1 MDLSYVTRYYRLLDS
16 TKAPN
21 TVKNYV
27 LHISKWV
34 RYMRAQGLDWGDVTS
49 DDVGGFVECL
59 LDKGLMRKSINTI
72 VGAVR
77 GLFDWLI
84 SEQILAVNPV
94 LMSYRMACERNEVK
108 PLTTDEQRLVMGEI
122 AMYRDNVRMAFLVMF
137 ATGLRVSE
145 VCALLPDDIAVKDGR
160 MMVTVRVGKWG
171 SSRTVPVYDGIVAEQ
186 LARYMADID
195 DRSKPLFR
203 LSARTLQVYAAEIS
217 QRAGVHFTCHKVRH
231 TFACNMLADGV
242 PMEVIQ
248 TALGHTSL
256 NMTRWYTHTPPDIVV
271 GAPTMGEAGVLKV
284 FDI

>member
-1 MDLSYVTRYYRLLDS
+1 MDLSYVTRYYRILDS

-34 RYMRAQGLDWGDVTS
+34 RYMRAQGLDWQDVTS
-49 DDVGGFVECL
+49 DDVGGFIECL
-59 LDKGLMRKSINTI
+59 LDKGLMRKSVNTI

-77 GLFDWLI
+77 GLFEWLI
-84 SEQILAVNPV
+84 SEQVLAVNPV
-94 LMSYRMACERNEVK
+94 LMSYRMACERNEVT
-108 PLTTDEQRLVMGEI
+108 PLGADEQRLVLNTI
-122 AMYRDNVRMAFLVMF
+122 ALYRDNVRMAFMTMF

-145 VCALLPDDIAVKDGR
+145 VCALLPDDIAVTDGR

-186 LARYMADID
+186 LASFVADID

-203 LSARTLQVYAAEIS
+203 LSARTMQVYAAEIS
-217 QRAGVHFTCHKVRH
+217 RRAGVHFTCHKVRH
-231 TFACNMLADGV
+231 TFACNLLAAGIS
-242 PMEVIQ
+242 MEIIQ
-248 TALGHTSL
+248 GALGHTSL
-256 NMTRWYTHTPPDIVV
+256 NMTRWYTHTPPDLV
-271 GAPTMGEAGVLKV
+271 GCAPTMGVAGVLKV